1 VQRRVSPWPD
11 NAFVAELSAWT
22 HARTL
27 PEAMVQAQL
36 PDALLVERAPRPAP
50 LLGATFVRQGARS
63 ILAVLDG
70 SRAVMAWLDSVF
82 PAAA

>member
-11 NAFVAELSAWT
+11 NAFVAELSAWM

-36 PDALLVERAPRPAP
+36 PYAPLIEPAPRPAA

-63 ILAVLDG
+63 ILAVLG
-70 SRAVMAWLDSVF
+70 VSRAVVA
-82 PAAA
+82 